1 MPESQLHGMVCI
13 IYQWQLLLY
22 IWKLNTLGSGWFK
35 SVGRKCLIFF
45 KISLKCVEV
54 SLGLQVLFTFICI
67 SLGTVPW
74 DLLAASFFNIMERL
88 RSRGMP
94 KKKKKKKE
102 KENVL
107 RRLPEC
113 GWSRNQ
119 IRQFQASKDKYQ
131 AILGFPPSR
140 HHETST
146 FSQSQFVIWKL
157 LTLLTFSDPAPNF
170 SSTLLIISSY
180 V

>member
-94 KKKKKKKE
+94 KKKKKKKKKKTSSE
-102 KENVL
+102 GYQSVVDLETKSDSSKPQKISIKQYL
-107 RRLPEC
+107 ASLPP
-113 GWSRNQ
+113 G
-119 IRQFQASKDKYQ
+119 IM
-131 AILGFPPSR
+131 R
-140 HHETST
+140 HPHLAR
-146 FSQSQFVIWKL
+146 V
-157 LTLLTFSDPAPNF
+157 
-170 SSTLLIISSY
+170 SS
-180 V
+180 